1 MFQLVYPV
9 CGTHLLLRL
18 QEKKA
23 EDGNEF
29 LAASSGVAKRKQQED
44 FDDLFD
50 FACVLDEEKEKGG
63 RKGSG
68 KNRSGGNGPASNKT
82 RRTSGNE
89 DDLREANPK
98 PKPQRPQ
105 TVSKAR
111 GLGQPVD
118 HMVSLD
124 AVYSFLIQTWPMGQ
138 GL

>member
-1 MFQLVYPV
+1 MLFNIFTFQLVYPV

-18 QEKKA
+18 QAKKA

-29 LAASSGVAKRKQQED
+29 LAASSGVAKRKQQDD

-50 FACVLDEEKEKGG
+50 FACFVEEEEKGG

-118 HMVSLD
+118 HMVSFD
-124 AVYSFLIQTWPMGQ
+124 AV
-138 GL
+138 